1 MLVPRPRMPAV
12 LVQEGRRAHGW
23 HRRYLP
29 GWGLHSN
36 VIFPTRTSLAILFEI
51 LQCVRY
57 LDIYFKYN
65 FISSSLVRKTVTVWV
80 EFKSVS
86 ICALRL
92 LSCPQQKPL
101 STPLKHKN
109 RNSIKDGMS
118 GVPKTAPCLEIHQKD
133 SQESNKIALRAQI
146 YYSRVVRINS
156 LDHKGGNAQAE
167 YGGIHIQIFLCS
179 RSHNGSYRAH
189 SSLAAKMQYVVM
201 FLPKG
206 VHLRLSTQG
215 FLPSTYQNS

>member
-1 MLVPRPRMPAV
+1 MSTHLKT
-12 LVQEGRRAHGW
+12 LHFNRAGM
-23 HRRYLP
+23 RGIRKKKNA
-29 GWGLHSN
+29 SN
-36 VIFPTRTSLAILFEI
+36 IIEI

-57 LDIYFKYN
+57 LDIYFKCN

-167 YGGIHIQIFLCS
+167 YGGIHIQVFLCS